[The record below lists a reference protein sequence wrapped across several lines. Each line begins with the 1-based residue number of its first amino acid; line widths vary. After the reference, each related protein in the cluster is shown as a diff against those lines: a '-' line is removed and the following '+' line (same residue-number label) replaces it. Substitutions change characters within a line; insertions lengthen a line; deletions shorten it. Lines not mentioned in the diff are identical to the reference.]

1 MGKGKVYI
9 VGAGPGDPGLATI
22 RCIEILKKSDVV
34 IYDHLIPQDI
44 LIYAEN
50 AEKIYVGKEAG
61 KHTLPQEKINELLV
75 QKARE
80 GKKVVR
86 LKGGDPFIFGR
97 GGEECEYLKENDID
111 FEVVPGVSS
120 FYSVP
125 AYAGIPITHR
135 DFVSSFTVI
144 TGSEAEGRERIDFSS
159 ISKCGTLVFLMTVK
173 PLQKIVSKLL
183 ENSPSS
189 TPCALIENG
198 TTPLQRTIT
207 STLDKIIEKSKEE
220 KVNPPAI
227 FIVGDVVKMRE
238 KISWFEKKPLFSKKI
253 VITRPIRQSYSM
265 SKLIRELGGLPI
277 LFPSVKIVFNEKH
290 EENIRNFLEDIQ
302 QKKVDERNDTVLVFT
317 SQNGVEKFFSF
328 LFSKGKD
335 SRTIWGMKVAAVGEK
350 TASSLNEFGII
361 PDIIPHNFTTENLYE
376 ELKVRHEKNVIFLR
390 AEKIRNIESKLIQIG
405 KNVKTIEIYSIEKEE
420 KTKED
425 IEELKRIN
433 PDVLT
438 FTSSLSFLY
447 FLEFFEKE
455 WIQDRAIACIGEVT
469 AKTVEKHVKKP
480 EIISEKQTVE
490 SLAEEI
496 VKFYAK
502 QNGFSKSQENQ

>member
-1 MGKGKVYI
+1 
-9 VGAGPGDPGLATI
+9 
-22 RCIEILKKSDVV
+22 
-34 IYDHLIPQDI
+34 
-44 LIYAEN
+44 
-50 AEKIYVGKEAG
+50 
-61 KHTLPQEKINELLV
+61 
-75 QKARE
+75 
-80 GKKVVR
+80 
-86 LKGGDPFIFGR
+86 
-97 GGEECEYLKENDID
+97 
-111 FEVVPGVSS
+111 
-120 FYSVP
+120 
-125 AYAGIPITHR
+125 
-135 DFVSSFTVI
+135 
-144 TGSEAEGRERIDFSS
+144 
-159 ISKCGTLVFLMTVK
+159 
-173 PLQKIVSKLL
+173 
-183 ENSPSS
+183 
-189 TPCALIENG
+189 
-198 TTPLQRTIT
+198 
-207 STLDKIIEKSKEE
+207 
-220 KVNPPAI
+220 
-227 FIVGDVVKMRE
+227 MRE

-361 PDIIPHNFTTENLYE
+361 PDIIPNNFTTENLYE

-455 WIQDRAIACIGEVT
+455 WIQDRVIACIGEVT

-496 VKFYAK
+496 VKFYTK